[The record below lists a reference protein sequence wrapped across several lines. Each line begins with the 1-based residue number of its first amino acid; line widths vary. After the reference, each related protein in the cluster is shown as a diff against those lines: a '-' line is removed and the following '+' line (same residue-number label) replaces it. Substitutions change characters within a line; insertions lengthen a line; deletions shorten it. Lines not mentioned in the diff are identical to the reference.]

1 MVFEERQFETLL
13 LDLMMPKIDG
23 YKVLKELRKGN
34 YNRPDRLI
42 IMSAHAQPAELDSLM
57 ALCADIFMP
66 KPFTMTDLEG
76 VLVK

>member
-1 MVFEERQFETLL
+1 MFEERQFETLL
-13 LDLMMPKIDG
+13 LDLMMPKIDV
-23 YKVLKELRKGN
+23 YQVLKEFSKGN

-57 ALCADIFMP
+57 ALGADIFMP

-76 VLVK
+76 ILVK